1 MLGGAF
7 GAYSRQRRPQ
17 SAAMGGVIGQW
28 VTSGGIFIVFVLM
41 LINSCGVPFPSEVI
55 MPVAGVLAAT
65 GHFSIVVVILAGI
78 AGNWLGALLAYALA
92 RRFGRPLLL
101 GPAGVLG
108 ISPRHLDLA
117 DNWIDR
123 YGLAAVFFG
132 RMLPVIHT
140 YISFPAGL
148 AKMQPV
154 WFTVLSL
161 LGSTVWVTFL
171 GVLGYEVGANYTKV
185 SGPIGTAAIV
195 IAVIVVVVVVVWY
208 VRGRGRDAPPSRA
221 GV

>member
-1 MLGGAF
+1 
-7 GAYSRQRRPQ
+7 
-17 SAAMGGVIGQW
+17 MGGVIGQW
-28 VTSGGIFIVFVLM
+28 VTSGGLLIVFVLM

-55 MPVAGVLAAT
+55 MPVAGVLAAA
-65 GHFSIVVVILAGI
+65 GHFNIVVVIIVGV

-101 GPAGVLG
+101 GPGRRIG
-108 ISPRHLDLA
+108 ISPGHLDLA
-117 DNWIDR
+117 DRWIER

-154 WFTVLSL
+154 WFGALSL
-161 LGSTVWVTFL
+161 VGSTVWVTFL
-171 GVLGYEVGANYTKV
+171 AVLGYAVGASYTKV

-195 IAVIVVVVVVVWY
+195 IGVVVVIVVVAWY
-208 VRGRGRDAPPSRA
+208 LRGRGRDAATPSS

>member
-1 MLGGAF
+1 
-7 GAYSRQRRPQ
+7 
-17 SAAMGGVIGQW
+17 MGGVIGQW
-28 VTSGGIFIVFVLM
+28 VTSGGLIIVLVLM

-55 MPVAGVLAAT
+55 MPVAGVLAAA
-65 GHFSIVVVILAGI
+65 GHFNIVVVILAGI
-78 AGNWLGALLAYALA
+78 AGNWLGALLAYGLA

-101 GPAGVLG
+101 GPGRRIG
-108 ISPRHLDLA
+108 ISPRHLDMA
-117 DNWIDR
+117 DRWIDR
-123 YGLAAVFFG
+123 YGLPAVFFG

-154 WFTVLSL
+154 WFAALSL

-171 GVLGYEVGANYTKV
+171 AVLGYAVGANYTKV

-195 IAVIVVVVVVVWY
+195 IAVVVVIGVVAWY
-208 VRGRGRDAPPSRA
+208 LRGRGRDNATPAA
-221 GV
+221 GA

>member
-1 MLGGAF
+1 
-7 GAYSRQRRPQ
+7 
-17 SAAMGGVIGQW
+17 MGGVIGQW
-28 VTSGGIFIVFVLM
+28 VTSGGLFIVLVLM
-41 LINSCGVPFPSEVI
+41 LINSCGVPVPSEVI
-55 MPVAGVLAAT
+55 MPVAGLLAAA
-65 GHFSIVVVILAGI
+65 GHFSIAAVIIAGI

-101 GPAGVLG
+101 GPGSRIG
-108 ISPRHLDLA
+108 ISPRHLDSA
-117 DNWIDR
+117 DRWIAR

-148 AKMQPV
+148 AKMSPV
-154 WFTVLSL
+154 WFAGLSL

-171 GVLGYEVGANYTKV
+171 AVLGYEVGANYTRV

-195 IAVIVVVVVVVWY
+195 IAILVVIVVVVWY
-208 VRGRGRDAPPSRA
+208 LRGRRRDAPTGAS
-221 GV
+221 G

>member
-1 MLGGAF
+1 
-7 GAYSRQRRPQ
+7 
-17 SAAMGGVIGQW
+17 MGGLIGQW
-28 VTSGGIFIVFVLM
+28 VTSGGLFVVLVLM

-65 GHFSIVVVILAGI
+65 GHFSIVAVIIVGV
-78 AGNWLGALLAYALA
+78 AGNWLGALLAYSLA

-101 GPAGVLG
+101 GPGRRIG
-108 ISPRHLDLA
+108 IAPRHLDLA
-117 DNWIDR
+117 DRWIER
-123 YGLAAVFFG
+123 YGMAAVFFG

-154 WFTVLSL
+154 WFAVLSL
-161 LGSTVWVTFL
+161 IGSTAWVTFL
-171 GVLGYEVGANYTKV
+171 AVLGYEVGANYTKV

-195 IAVIVVVVVVVWY
+195 IGVLVIIGLIAWY
-208 VRGRGRDAPPSRA
+208 LRGRGHDAPTSNSR
-221 GV
+221 V

>member
-1 MLGGAF
+1 
-7 GAYSRQRRPQ
+7 
-17 SAAMGGVIGQW
+17 MGGVIGQW
-28 VTSGGIFIVFVLM
+28 VTSGGLVIVLVLM

-55 MPVAGVLAAT
+55 MPVAGVLAAA

-78 AGNWLGALLAYALA
+78 AGNWLGALLAYGLA

-101 GPAGVLG
+101 GPGRRIG

-117 DNWIDR
+117 DRWIER

-154 WFTVLSL
+154 WFAGLSL

-171 GVLGYEVGANYTKV
+171 AVLGYEVGANYTKV
-185 SGPIGTAAIV
+185 SGPIGTAAIA
-195 IAVIVVVVVVVWY
+195 IAVVVVIALVVWY
-208 VRGRGRDAPPSRA
+208 LRGRRQDPATPSSGA
-221 GV
+221 

>member
-1 MLGGAF
+1 
-7 GAYSRQRRPQ
+7 
-17 SAAMGGVIGQW
+17 
-28 VTSGGIFIVFVLM
+28 M

-55 MPVAGVLAAT
+55 MPVAGVLAAA
-65 GHFSIVVVILAGI
+65 GHFNIVVVILAGI
-78 AGNWLGALLAYALA
+78 AGNWLGALLAYGLA

-101 GPAGVLG
+101 GPGRRIG
-108 ISPRHLDLA
+108 ISPRHLDMA
-117 DNWIDR
+117 DRWIDR
-123 YGLAAVFFG
+123 YGLPAVFFG

-154 WFTVLSL
+154 WFAALSL

-171 GVLGYEVGANYTKV
+171 AVLGYAVGANYTKV

-195 IAVIVVVVVVVWY
+195 IAVVVVIGVVAWY
-208 VRGRGRDAPPSRA
+208 LRGRGRDSATPAA
-221 GV
+221 GA

>member
-1 MLGGAF
+1 
-7 GAYSRQRRPQ
+7 
-17 SAAMGGVIGQW
+17 MGGVIGQW
-28 VTSGGIFIVFVLM
+28 VTSGGLFIVLVLM
-41 LINSCGVPFPSEVI
+41 FINSCGVPVPSEVI
-55 MPVAGVLAAT
+55 MPVAGVLAAA
-65 GHFSIVVVILAGI
+65 GHYNIVVVIIAGI
-78 AGNWLGALLAYALA
+78 AGNWLGALFAYALA

-101 GPAGVLG
+101 GPGSRIG

-117 DNWIDR
+117 DRWIDR

-148 AKMQPV
+148 AKMSPV
-154 WFTVLSL
+154 WFAGLSL

-171 GVLGYEVGANYTKV
+171 AILGYEVGANYTKV

-195 IAVIVVVVVVVWY
+195 IAVLVVIGVVAWY
-208 VRGRGRDAPPSRA
+208 LRGRRRDAPSGAR
-221 GV
+221 G

>member
-1 MLGGAF
+1 
-7 GAYSRQRRPQ
+7 
-17 SAAMGGVIGQW
+17 MGGLIGQW
-28 VTSGGIFIVFVLM
+28 VTSGGLFVVLVLM

-65 GHFSIVVVILAGI
+65 GHFSIVAVIIVGV
-78 AGNWLGALLAYALA
+78 AGNWLGALLAYSLA

-101 GPAGVLG
+101 GPGRRIG
-108 ISPRHLDLA
+108 IAPRHLDLA
-117 DNWIDR
+117 DRWIER
-123 YGLAAVFFG
+123 YGMAAVFFG

-154 WFTVLSL
+154 WFAVLSL
-161 LGSTVWVTFL
+161 IGSTAWVTFL
-171 GVLGYEVGANYTKV
+171 AVLGYEVGANYTKV

-195 IAVIVVVVVVVWY
+195 IGVLVIIGLIAWY
-208 VRGRGRDAPPSRA
+208 LRGRGRDVPTSNSR
-221 GV
+221 V

>member
-1 MLGGAF
+1 V
-7 GAYSRQRRPQ
+7 
-17 SAAMGGVIGQW
+17 GGVIGQW
-28 VTSGGIFIVFVLM
+28 VTSGGLIIVLVLM
-41 LINSCGVPFPSEVI
+41 LINSCGVPLPSEVI
-55 MPVAGVLAAT
+55 MPVAGVLAAA
-65 GHFSIVVVILAGI
+65 GHFNIVVVIIAGV

-101 GPAGVLG
+101 GPGRHIG
-108 ISPRHLDLA
+108 ISPRHLDMA
-117 DNWIDR
+117 DRWIDR
-123 YGLAAVFFG
+123 YGLPAVFFG

-154 WFTVLSL
+154 WFAALSL

-171 GVLGYEVGANYTKV
+171 AVLGYAVGANYTKV

-195 IAVIVVVVVVVWY
+195 IAVVVVIGVVAWY
-208 VRGRGRDAPPSRA
+208 LRGRGRDNATPAA
-221 GV
+221 GA